1 MRHAADDSEVFKVK
15 QRLITAVVGI
25 SVGILVLFLNK
36 TIVFPIFVAFIA
48 VMAVQEILTVCGC
61 RKFPVHFGMCLL
73 FAAAIPMLTW
83 FPQVGIVWRM
93 FAASVIVF
101 SMFAGYV
108 ADHKKLPF
116 DKLAVMVT
124 VTSLITFSITCLVSL
139 KNMSDVHGICYVV
152 MALMA
157 AWIPDAGAYF
167 VGTACGK
174 HKLCPDISPK
184 KTVEGAVGGLVV
196 TAIVFVLFGM
206 GYKYFM
212 HSVKGIDFEV
222 NFIALAVIMLIAA
235 FISIVGD
242 LSASLLKREYNIKDY
257 GKLLPGHG
265 GVVDRFDSVFFVLP
279 YIMLVFNAFGQKI
292 FIHSVS

>member
-1 MRHAADDSEVFKVK
+1 M
-15 QRLITAVVGI
+15 ITAVVGI
-25 SVGILVLFLNK
+25 SVGILVLCLNN
-36 TIVFPIFVAFIA
+36 TLIFPIFVSFIA
-48 VMAVQEILTVCGC
+48 IMSVQEILTVCGC
-61 RKFPVHFGMCLL
+61 RKFLVHFGMCLL

-93 FAASVIVF
+93 FVASLIVF
-101 SMFAGYV
+101 FMFAGYV

-139 KNMSDVHGICYVV
+139 KNMSEIHGICYVV

-184 KTVEGAVGGLVV
+184 KTIEGAVGGFVV
-196 TAIVFVLFGM
+196 TAVVFVFFGM

-212 HSVKGIDFEV
+212 HTVKGIDFDV
-222 NFIALAVIMLIAA
+222 NYIALAVIMLIAA
-235 FISIVGD
+235 VISMVGD

>member
-1 MRHAADDSEVFKVK
+1 MK

-25 SVGILVLFLNK
+25 SVGILVLCLNN
-36 TIVFPIFVAFIA
+36 TLVFPIFVAFIA
-48 VMAVQEILTVCGC
+48 IMSVQEILTVCGC

-93 FAASVIVF
+93 FAASLIVF
-101 SMFAGYV
+101 FMFAGYV

-139 KNMSDVHGICYVV
+139 KNMSDVHGICYVI

-184 KTVEGAVGGLVV
+184 KTIEGAVGGFVV
-196 TAIVFVLFGM
+196 TAVVFVFFGM

-212 HSVKGIDFEV
+212 HTVKGIDFDV
-222 NFIALAVIMLIAA
+222 NYIALAVIMLIAA
-235 FISIVGD
+235 VISMVGD

>member
-1 MRHAADDSEVFKVK
+1 MK
-15 QRLITAVVGI
+15 QRLLTAVVGI
-25 SVGILVLFLNK
+25 SLGIAVLCLNN
-36 TIVFPIFVAFIA
+36 TIIFPIFVAFVA
-48 VMAVQEILTVCGC
+48 VMSVYEVLNVCGC
-61 RKFPVHFGMCLL
+61 KKYPVHFGMCLL
-73 FAAAIPMLTW
+73 FAAVIPMLTW
-83 FPQVGIVWRM
+83 FPQIGMIWRM

-101 SMFAGYV
+101 FMFAGYV

-124 VTSLITFSITCLVSL
+124 VTCLVTLSITCLVSL
-139 KNMSDVHGICYVV
+139 KNMSTVHGICYVV

-184 KTVEGAVGGLVV
+184 KTVEGAVGGLIV
-196 TAIVFVLFGM
+196 TAAVFVLYGM
-206 GYKYFM
+206 GYKYVM
-212 HSVKGIDFEV
+212 HTFKGIDFDV
-222 NFIALAVIMLIAA
+222 NYLALGVIMLIAA
-235 FISIVGD
+235 VISMVGD

-257 GKLLPGHG
+257 GKILPGHG
-265 GVVDRFDSVFFVLP
+265 GVVDRFDSVYFVLP

>member
-1 MRHAADDSEVFKVK
+1 MK

-25 SVGILVLFLNK
+25 SVGILVLCLHN
-36 TIVFPIFVAFIA
+36 TLVFPIFVSLIA
-48 VMAVQEILTVCGC
+48 IMSVQEILTVCGC
-61 RKFPVHFGMCLL
+61 KKFPVHFGMCLL

-83 FPQVGIVWRM
+83 FPQIGIVWRM
-93 FAASVIVF
+93 FAASLIVF
-101 SMFAGYV
+101 FMFAGYV

-139 KNMSDVHGICYVV
+139 KNMSDIHGICYVI

-184 KTVEGAVGGLVV
+184 KTVEGAVGGFIV
-196 TAIVFVLFGM
+196 TALVFVLFGM

-212 HSVKGIDFEV
+212 HTYKGIDFDV
-222 NFIALAVIMLIAA
+222 NYIALAAVMLIAA
-235 FISIVGD
+235 VISMVGD